1 MPQTEAQKRAAKKW
15 RESNKEYFAEYYRT
29 NKEKLLQ
36 KDKIN
41 RLKNTIAKKNEL
53 LDLYLAS
60 RAPDSPITTDED
72 SN

>member
-1 MPQTEAQKRAAKKW
+1 MPKTEAQKRAAKKW
-15 RESNKEYFAEYYRT
+15 REANKQYFTDYYHA

-72 SN
+72 LN

>member
-1 MPQTEAQKRAAKKW
+1 MPQTEAEKRAQKKW
-15 RESNKEYFAEYYRT
+15 RESNKEYFNEYYHA

-36 KDKIN
+36 KVKIN
-41 RLKNTIAKKNEL
+41 RLKKTIAKKNEL